1 METLFTARLLER
13 YQQTT
18 PTITPRVSSLFEP
31 DAVQGSVGAA
41 FSPATDVSETD
52 VSNEY
57 SAATRQ
63 MTSSPQGLPRS
74 APTITPGHEVLPDEM
89 QTAHRHS
96 EYQYGISPGISSGS
110 KATSQAPSFLV
121 QPSINVVPRHFANP
135 IPSDSHRENADARQ
149 QAVIKPLPV
158 VPLSPSAAT
167 AVVMPVSVNAATVTV
182 PPSAVSETELP
193 PRRQATPIRPAAAMD
208 VPSLFDNPRNN
219 AKSAGVLSVPESLPL
234 GFPKQETPQ
243 PSPPTINVTIGRLEV
258 RANTAAPA
266 KPRSQ
271 AVPRQPVM
279 GLDEYLKNR
288 GGRWS

>member
-57 SAATRQ
+57 STATRQ
-63 MTSSPQGLPRS
+63 LSSSPQGLRS
-74 APTITPGHEVLPDEM
+74 APTITPSHEVLPDEV
-89 QTAHRHS
+89 QTAHSHP
-96 EYQYGISPGISSGS
+96 EYQHGISPGISSSS
-110 KATSQAPSFLV
+110 KTTPQAPSFLV
-121 QPSINVVPRHFANP
+121 QPSINVAPRHFANP
-135 IPSDSHRENADARQ
+135 IPSDNHRENADARQ

-158 VPLSPSAAT
+158 VPLSPPAT
-167 AVVMPVSVNAATVTV
+167 MAVVRPVSVAATVVV
-182 PPSAVSETELP
+182 PPPAVSETELP
-193 PRRQATPIRPAAAMD
+193 PRRQATHIRPAAAMD
-208 VPSLFDNPRNN
+208 VPSLFDSPRNN

-234 GFPKQETPQ
+234 SFPKQETPQ